1 MAGIDKICGTEKQLI
16 EFRKW
21 LKENKPE
28 YLDMVNDPENE
39 FYFKPD
45 GENDLV
51 SISNFSEEADKWL
64 YLNCTILFVV
74 ERIHEQY
81 DGDPNQEQDA

>member
-39 FYFKPD
+39 FYFTYNDREIKINSFKMEGTHIKKKD
-45 GENDLV
+45 GFYTIKWI
-51 SISNFSEEADKWL
+51 ISLKG
-64 YLNCTILFVV
+64 
-74 ERIHEQY
+74 
-81 DGDPNQEQDA
+81 DGNGS